1 MTQIFA
7 NKQTVE
13 NNFVLTTMNRH
24 IALILLAVMPLM
36 LFAEKTTSVTDRAW
50 KQAKLTYTKPLHY
63 IGLSPKIGY
72 SQFPIT
78 GSDLSFPG
86 GINAGLEFRYKMEY
100 NRFRMTVGIDGTYAG
115 NTAKGAIQKQYELI
129 YPDLSTYHFDFSSIK
144 ENQSTFEVG
153 VPILFGADIYKG
165 LYAMAGVRV
174 GLPLM
179 SSYATNTEFTRWI
192 EDGKGIDPYTDLG
205 NHLLFTDTK
214 DGKGKMNLNMLN
226 PQVAVEIG
234 YNLDPYMASKAA
246 IPAPQKSNGKNEV
259 KQKLPFA
266 QLLHYEVALYA
277 NVGVMDYHKTPAATA
292 AFYERQGV
300 NITDVKSVSTDDDLA
315 SGKMLPWNAGVRF
328 NIYYEFYE
336 QPPVKKEKKKKK
348 KKVQPVVVDSV
359 VVEPEIVPMDT
370 IVYNGDT
377 IQAGDTIV
385 MDNLFFDND
394 KTNIRHIS
402 DQTLDELADL
412 LQRHSTV
419 KITLIGHTDNV
430 GTEEYNQRL
439 SEGRVNS
446 VKAELVKRGIDAS
459 RITTIGK
466 GESEPVADN
475 STAEGRAENRR
486 VEVIFD
492 EIIVEPIEPDT
503 TEDKTPVTEQP

>member
-1 MTQIFA
+1 MTNI
-7 NKQTVE
+7 K
-13 NNFVLTTMNRH
+13 TMNKH
-24 IALILLAVMPLM
+24 IALILLAAMPLM
-36 LFAEKTTSVTDRAW
+36 LFAEKTTSVTNKAW
-50 KQAKLTYTKPLHY
+50 TQAKKTYTKPIHY

-86 GINAGLEFRYKMEY
+86 GIHAGLELRYKMEY
-100 NRFRMTVGIDGTYAG
+100 NRFRMTAGIDASYAG
-115 NTAKGAIQKQYELI
+115 NSALGKIQKEFELV
-129 YPDLSTYHFDFSSIK
+129 YPELSTYNFDFSSIK
-144 ENQSTFEVG
+144 ESQSTFEVG

-174 GLPLM
+174 GIPVM
-179 SSYATNTEFTRWI
+179 SSYSTQTEFTRWI
-192 EDGKGIDPYTDLG
+192 KDGKGIDPYTELG
-205 NHLLFTDTK
+205 NHLLFNDTK
-214 DGKGKMNLNMLN
+214 DGKGKMPLKMLN
-226 PQVAVEIG
+226 PQIALEIG

-246 IPAPQKSNGKNEV
+246 IPAPPKANGDKIV

-277 NVGVMDYHKTPAATA
+277 NIGVMDYHQTPADGAY
-292 AFYERQGV
+292 FYKRDGV
-300 NITDVKSVSTDDDLA
+300 NITDIYSVATDAELA

-336 QPPVKKEKKKKK
+336 QPPVKKERKKK
-348 KKVQPVVVDSV
+348 KKVQPKPEVVDTV
-359 VVEPEIVPMDT
+359 VVEPEIIPEET

-385 MDNLFFDND
+385 MENLFFDNN

-412 LQRHSTV
+412 LQRHPTAH
-419 KITLIGHTDNV
+419 ITLIGHTDNV
-430 GTEEYNQRL
+430 GTEEYNLRL

-446 VKAELVKRGIDAS
+446 VKAELIKRGIDAN
-459 RITTIGK
+459 RINTIGK
-466 GESEPVADN
+466 GESEPIADN
-475 STAEGRAENRR
+475 STPEGRAENRR
-486 VEVIFD
+486 VEVVFD
-492 EIIVEPIEPDT
+492 EIIVENIQTQIIEH
-503 TEDKTPVTEQP
+503 TPSPEAQP